1 MYIMH
6 KYQYTDLF
14 TISLDKVHGLVYNID
29 SERQKPFTK
38 KYNIRKAVMIMA
50 NNEMKSMIKELKE
63 YKLLKEE
70 AEARIA
76 ELENALKAE
85 MKAAETDKM
94 TIDEY
99 KLSLTK
105 ITTQRID
112 SKTLKEELPDIY
124 NRYSKSSTYERFT
137 VR

>member
-1 MYIMH
+1 
-6 KYQYTDLF
+6 
-14 TISLDKVHGLVYNID
+14 
-29 SERQKPFTK
+29 
-38 KYNIRKAVMIMA
+38 MA

-94 TIDEY
+94 TVDEY